1 LPIILTYK
9 NTHNT
14 LHFWIEALGIM
25 AFGVFWLIKTWE
37 FRLSDVERKVL
48 KGEIRMDADLFRA
61 LV

>member
-1 LPIILTYK
+1 M
-9 NTHNT
+9 
-14 LHFWIEALGIM
+14 EALGIM